1 MAAVESIL
9 ATKDMPFCP
18 GCGHTVVANMLARV
32 LKDLNID
39 PLDVIEVSD
48 IGCCGLIDGVL
59 RTHTVH
65 GLHGRATALAMGIRL
80 GLENPDKKV
89 VVIMGDGG
97 ATIGLQH
104 LLEAARQ
111 NVDITVILEDNM
123 VYGMTGGQVSGLT
136 PEPLKERKAPQET
149 EVPPFDIV
157 ELVHVAGASY
167 AAREIVGP
175 KIADKLKKALQTPGF
190 ALVEIVEMCPS
201 HGLKK
206 IKELE
211 QISRFPAVENE
222 HPHPARRLQARKQPS
237 LLDDL
242 PRYPVPPMSPLQRPY
257 RVLIAGSAGGG
268 VQSAAQ
274 FLAQAGLAAGAFA
287 TKKGEYPITVG
298 TGFSIAEVI
307 LSPHPIYYTGIE
319 QPDVAIVVSVDGWQK
334 IRSRI
339 YPETRLLVDRTVPVE
354 GDGNLQ
360 RFDWQKQA
368 GARGA
373 ALLGIATWLQQEG
386 VLPLETLKQVVLA
399 HPKGERFWSGI
410 DAGLEEK
417 KSGEN

>member
-1 MAAVESIL
+1 MAAIESIL
-9 ATKDMPFCP
+9 KTKEMPFCP
-18 GCGHTVVANMLARV
+18 GCGHTVVANMLAAV
-32 LKDLNID
+32 LKELQID

-59 RTHTVH
+59 KSHTVH
-65 GLHGRATALAMGIRL
+65 GLHGRATALALGIRL
-80 GLENPDKKV
+80 GLDNPGKKV
-89 VVIMGDGG
+89 IVIMGDGG

-111 NVDITVILEDNM
+111 NVDMTVILEDNM

-136 PEPLKERKAPQET
+136 PEELKAQKAPLET

-167 AAREIVGP
+167 AARELVGAQV
-175 KIADKLKKALQTPGF
+175 KEKLKKALQTPGF

-211 QISRFPAVENE
+211 QVNRFPLVEHLE
-222 HPHPARRLQARKQPS
+222 SHPPRQIAFTPKKS

-242 PRYPVPPMSPLQRPY
+242 PRYTVRKPLTLEEPVRI
-257 RVLIAGSAGGG
+257 VIAGSAGGG

-274 FLAQAGLAAGAFA
+274 FLAQAGIVAGAFA

-307 LSPHPIYYTGIE
+307 LAPHTIHYTGIE
-319 QPDVAIVVSVDGWQK
+319 EPDVAIVVSHDGWAK
-334 IRSRI
+334 INHRI
-339 YPETRLLVDRTVPVE
+339 SARTQLILDDSLAGE
-354 GDGNLQ
+354 IRG
-360 RFDWQKQA
+360 QA
-368 GARGA
+368 QVLPLKAEVGARGA
-373 ALLGIATWLQQEG
+373 SLAGITYWLRTSGILDSQ
-386 VLPLETLKQVVLA
+386 TLKTVISD
-399 HPKGERFWSGI
+399 HPKADRFLPAVEAGEKL
-410 DAGLEEK
+410 ANK
-417 KSGEN
+417 V

>member
-9 ATKDMPFCP
+9 AKKDMPFCP
-18 GCGHTVVANMLARV
+18 GCGHTVVANVLARV
-32 LKDLNID
+32 FQELNLN

-65 GLHGRATALAMGIRL
+65 GLHGRATALALGIRL
-80 GLENPDKKV
+80 GLDNPDKKV
-89 VVIMGDGG
+89 IVMMGDGG

-136 PEPLKERKAPQET
+136 PEPLKERKAPEER

-175 KIADKLKKALQTPGF
+175 KVKEKLKKALMTPGF
-190 ALVEIVEMCPS
+190 SLVEIVEMCPS

-211 QISRFPAVENE
+211 QVAHFPAVENE
-222 HPHPARRLQARKQPS
+222 APHLPRRLRFEDRPS
-237 LLDDL
+237 LLQG
-242 PRYPVPPMSPLQRPY
+242 VPTYSAAEGPNIRQPY
-257 RVLIAGSAGGG
+257 RILIAGSAGGG

-274 FLAQAGLAAGAFA
+274 FLAQAGIAAGAFA

-319 QPDVAIVVSVDGWQK
+319 QPDVAIVVSVDGWEK
-334 IRSRI
+334 IRGRISR
-339 YPETRLLVDRTVPVE
+339 ETLLLVDSSVPIE
-354 GDGNLQ
+354 GDWNVQ
-360 RFDWQKQA
+360 RFEWQKQA

-373 ALLGIATWLQQEG
+373 ALLGIATCLKQAE
-386 VLPLETLKQVVLA
+386 VLPLEVLRSVVLA
-399 HPKGERFWSGI
+399 HPKGERFWS
-410 DAGLEEK
+410 AVEK
-417 KSGEN
+417 

>member
-9 ATKDMPFCP
+9 ATRNMPFCP
-18 GCGHTVVANMLARV
+18 GCGHTVVANMLAAA
-32 LKDLNID
+32 LKELHIP

-59 RTHTVH
+59 KTHTVH
-65 GLHGRATALAMGIRL
+65 GLHGRATALALGIRL
-80 GLENPDKKV
+80 GLENPEKKV
-89 VVIMGDGG
+89 IVIMGDGG

-136 PEPLKERKAPQET
+136 PEPLKEIKAPPEST
-149 EVPPFDIV
+149 VPPFDLV

-175 KIADKLKKALQTPGF
+175 KVKDRLKKALQTPGF

-211 QISRFPAVENE
+211 QFSRFPAVENE
-222 HPHPARRLQARKQPS
+222 TPHQPRKMTFQTRES
-237 LLDDL
+237 LLNHL
-242 PRYPVPPMSPLQRPY
+242 PRYPITTSTPLERTY
-257 RVLIAGSAGGG
+257 RILIAGSAGGG
-268 VQSAAQ
+268 VQSAGQ
-274 FLAQAGLAAGAFA
+274 LLAQAGIVAGSFA

-298 TGFSIAEVI
+298 TGFSVAEVI
-307 LSPHPIYYTGIE
+307 LSPAPIYYTGIE
-319 QPDVAIVVSVDGWQK
+319 IPDVAIIVSPDGWEKVQHRLNAETLL
-334 IRSRI
+334 IVDQGLDI
-339 YPETRLLVDRTVPVE
+339 PESFRKKALP
-354 GDGNLQ
+354 LQ
-360 RFDWQKQA
+360 HTA
-368 GARGA
+368 GPKGA
-373 ALLGIATWLQQEG
+373 ALTGIAYWLCSEG
-386 VLPLETLKQVVLA
+386 VLPLESLQQAIASHPRAALFLPLLEKGMQLA
-399 HPKGERFWSGI
+399 GQ
-410 DAGLEEK
+410 
-417 KSGEN
+417 

>member
-9 ATKDMPFCP
+9 ATRQMPFCP
-18 GCGHTVVANMLARV
+18 GCGHTVVANMLAAA
-32 LKDLNID
+32 LKELNIP

-59 RTHTVH
+59 KTHTVH
-65 GLHGRATALAMGIRL
+65 GLHGRATALALGIRL
-80 GLENPDKKV
+80 GLENPQKKV
-89 VVIMGDGG
+89 IVIMGDGG

-136 PEPLKERKAPQET
+136 PEPLKEIKAPQET
-149 EVPPFDIV
+149 TVPPFDMV

-175 KIADKLKKALQTPGF
+175 KIKERLKKALQTPGF
-190 ALVEIVEMCPS
+190 SLVEIVEMCPS

-211 QISRFPAVENE
+211 QFSRFPTVENE
-222 HPHPARRLQARKQPS
+222 HPHHPRQVVFQQKES
-237 LLDDL
+237 LLTNL
-242 PRYPVPPMSPLQRPY
+242 PRYTVPSAPPLDRVY

-268 VQSAAQ
+268 VQSAGQ
-274 FLAQAGLAAGAFA
+274 FLAQAGIVAGGFA

-298 TGFSIAEVI
+298 TGFSVAEVI
-307 LSPHPIYYTGIE
+307 LSPEPIHYTGIE
-319 QPDVAIVVSVDGWQK
+319 QPDVAIVVTEDGWKK
-334 IRSRI
+334 IRN
-339 YPETRLLVDRTVPVE
+339 RLHPQTLLIVDESLADVADASAIRLP
-354 GDGNLQ
+354 LQ
-360 RFDWQKQA
+360 MKA
-368 GARGA
+368 GSRGA
-373 ALLGIATWLQQEG
+373 ALAGIAFWLLHQQ
-386 VLPLETLKQVVLA
+386 VMALDFLKQAVSS
-399 HPKGERFWSGI
+399 HPKADRFTPLLQVGERLFHGS
-410 DAGLEEK
+410 ET
-417 KSGEN
+417 